1 MKRILLSIIL
11 IPIFFIGCSER
22 ESSKCNN
29 EVNYK
34 RAVDSIIQNY
44 KPLSF
49 DMFELFPIYVKF
61 VKTKDDGTSVCKMK
75 LDSKIINSFLESFP
89 SEVITPIDI
98 EFSYN
103 SNPIFNIFLTNY
115 IIDRLDIRKIYE
127 QNYES
132 PKNTI
137 DTYIKLF
144 SYFLS
149 NDLIFEIDKN
159 NNIKSYFEQ

>member
-1 MKRILLSIIL
+1 MKKIIL
-11 IPIFFIGCSER
+11 IMLVSILFIGCTEK

-29 EVNYK
+29 EINYR
-34 RAVDSIIQNY
+34 RAINSIIQNY
-44 KPLSF
+44 KPWSY
-49 DMFELFPIYVKF
+49 DMFELLPIYVKPIR
-61 VKTKDDGTSVCKMK
+61 VKEDGVVVCKMK
-75 LDSKIINSFLESFP
+75 LNSKIINNFLEAFP

-103 SNPIFNIFLTNY
+103 SNPTFNIFLTNY

-159 NNIKSYFEQ
+159 NNIKSYFKQ